1 MLYLPL
7 TLNLMSKILTTE
19 GLPLETSLKK
29 VEQKNKFRAFLLVL
43 PLLLFL
49 IVAYVWPIL
58 NLLTRSVDNRLISD
72 LLPQTAIALS
82 NWEGNELPS
91 EDIYKTFYLDLNE
104 AHKQKLSGKVST
116 RLNYAKNGFKSLINK
131 TRRKLKNFEDEN
143 YKDQFIDLNKKMGR
157 YRILASYE
165 SSYAKIHN

>member
-1 MLYLPL
+1 
-7 TLNLMSKILTTE
+7 MSIILTTE
-19 GLPLETSLKK
+19 GLPLEKSLKK

-82 NWEGNELPS
+82 NWEGNEMPS
-91 EDIYKTFYLDLNE
+91 EDIYKTFFEL
-104 AHKQKLSGKVST
+104 HKQTKKAKLIQKK
-116 RLNYAKNGFKSLINK
+116 KN
-131 TRRKLKNFEDEN
+131 KN
-143 YKDQFIDLNKKMGR
+143 
-157 YRILASYE
+157 
-165 SSYAKIHN
+165 